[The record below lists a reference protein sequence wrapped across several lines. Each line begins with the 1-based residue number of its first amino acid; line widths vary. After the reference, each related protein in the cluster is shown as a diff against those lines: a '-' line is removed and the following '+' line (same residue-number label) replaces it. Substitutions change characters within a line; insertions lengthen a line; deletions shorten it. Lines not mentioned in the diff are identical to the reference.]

1 MTRQEAI
8 AYMLS
13 THKPI
18 AHKLFGKEEFVRY
31 DGMDL
36 KDESNLCLPYGEFG
50 LFAVEVYGKMV
61 GLKYNSYGTREI

>member
-31 DGMDL
+31 DGMSL
-36 KDESNLCLPYGEFG
+36 KDESNLCLPYGEFWAIRSRG
-50 LFAVEVYGKMV
+50 VWEDGWFKV
-61 GLKYNSYGTREI
+61 

>member
-18 AHKLFGKEEFVRY
+18 AHELFGKEEFVRY
-31 DGMDL
+31 DGMNL
-36 KDESNLCLPYGEFG
+36 KDESNLCLPYGEFWAIRSG
-50 LFAVEVYGKMV
+50 VYGKMV